1 MEGKMDATTE
11 RIAHL
16 ERVNYLAMRPVVQAT
31 PGLDLV
37 LRDDVIMTSSEMLPT
52 PDTTHACLL
61 RATSD
66 TVDDLINEAIAYFES
81 KCLPTTMFISPAC
94 TPADLPAWH
103 RRLLRR
109 GFVRREAVEAWM
121 VLEGLSD
128 FEIPPP
134 SPGVA
139 VRQVTGDEVGTF
151 AEIFM
156 TVFGLALDFAPHV
169 ARMLE
174 PAVGLPG
181 FYHYIALVGGR
192 PVGTGLWRRYERFGI
207 LGGTG
212 VVPAYRG
219 RGVATSLAIRAATEA
234 RGQGVDTLMLQTDA
248 DTWLERLLSMSGFK
262 RIFTRT
268 GYTLT

>member
-1 MEGKMDATTE
+1 MDTTTG

-16 ERVNYLAMRPVVQAT
+16 ERVNYLAMQPVVQAT

-37 LRDDVIMTSSEMLPT
+37 LRDDIVMTSSEIFPT

-61 RATSD
+61 QSTSGMA
-66 TVDDLINEAIAYFES
+66 DDLVNEAIAYFES
-81 KCLPTTMFISPAC
+81 KGLPTTVFISPAC
-94 TPADLPAWH
+94 TPSDLSTWN

-121 VLEGLSD
+121 VLENLSD

-134 SPGVA
+134 SPGVV
-139 VRQVTGDEVGTF
+139 VRQVSGDEVATF
-151 AEIFM
+151 AEVFM
-156 TVFGLALDFAPHV
+156 TAFGLALDFAPHMV
-169 ARMLE
+169 RMLE
-174 PAVGLPG
+174 PAVGLPD
-181 FYHYIALVGGR
+181 FYHYIALIDGC
-192 PVGTGLWRRYERFGI
+192 PVGTSLWRRYERFGI

-234 RGQGVDTLMLQTDA
+234 REQGVDTLVLQTDA
-248 DTWLERLLSMSGFK
+248 DTWLERLLSLSGFK
-262 RIFTRT
+262 RVFTRT
-268 GYTLT
+268 GYTLP